1 MKPQLL
7 RWSSDN
13 QDRRG
18 LSICDRRSIGVR
30 HAELRGK
37 TLERAPAAGHC
48 SFGSVTGK
56 CKRSV
61 KGP

>member
-18 LSICDRRSIGVR
+18 LSIRDKRSIGVR
-30 HAELRGK
+30 HAELRGM
-37 TLERAPAAGHC
+37 TSERAPG
-48 SFGSVTGK
+48 G
-56 CKRSV
+56 R
-61 KGP
+61 PL

>member
-30 HAELRGK
+30 HAELRGM
-37 TLERAPAAGHC
+37 TSERAPG
-48 SFGSVTGK
+48 G
-56 CKRSV
+56 R
-61 KGP
+61 PL